1 MQENTEISKL
11 AYELTLQTHLLNRD
25 KNRSLFTQL
34 SIPEYILLYGVT
46 QTASDQGRVYLKDLS
61 RRLELPMSRLSG
73 LAGGLKERGL
83 VQWSHDGKGN
93 DGTYLVITD
102 SGRQAMARQEALLT
116 GYYTRVVA
124 EFGRENLTHLLQQMK
139 TLGKIMDE
147 AFEGGTEDGSEQI
160 E

>member
-1 MQENTEISKL
+1 MEENTEISKL

-116 GYYTRVVA
+116 GYYTRVAA